1 MAKVEKTEERK
12 PTPKTPAKSAAPT
25 EKERE
30 ESLKG
35 QPFVVQSY
43 HVAGGKF
50 VVLDTYGRRIELPAA
65 PGLK

>member
-1 MAKVEKTEERK
+1 MAKVEEKK
-12 PTPKTPAKSAAPT
+12 ATPKAPAKPAILT

-35 QPFVVQSY
+35 QPFMVASY

-50 VVLDTYGRRIELPAA
+50 VVLDTYGRRLELPAA